1 MCKSQR
7 DIEVEQQRQW
17 RASKKERD
25 SIKRMHSAMNIQ
37 PPRSPIS
44 PSPPETVIPSVEER
58 MQGYAD
64 SGYFE
69 QYGHIFYPDVG
80 GSSYDPPPPPPDSY
94 GPGASSAAA
103 PFYAPPPPPLFGSS
117 SFGSA
122 SSSMMAPLHS
132 TQAAPHG
139 LSAGELAAARLSD
152 ALFAP
157 HFGMSSSIS
166 SFSNSSLDISLNSLE
181 ATTLPENAYLVSNL
195 WLDTHDWNRQSPS
208 GGNGSGGGK
217 SARNHLHTF

>member
-1 MCKSQR
+1 M
-7 DIEVEQQRQW
+7 
-17 RASKKERD
+17 
-25 SIKRMHSAMNIQ
+25 MHNAMNLQ

-44 PSPPETVIPSVEER
+44 PTPPEPVIPSVEER

-69 QYGHIFYPDVG
+69 QDGHIFYPDAG

-94 GPGASSAAA
+94 GPGASAAA
-103 PFYAPPPPPLFGSS
+103 TPFYAPPPPPLFGSS

-122 SSSMMAPLHS
+122 SSSMMAPLHD
-132 TQAAPHG
+132 TQDAPHG
-139 LSAGELAAARLSD
+139 LSAGELTVARLSD

-166 SFSNSSLDISLNSLE
+166 SLSNSSLDISLNSLE
-181 ATTLPENAYLVSNL
+181 TTALPENAYLVSNL

-208 GGNGSGGGK
+208 SGNGSGGG
-217 SARNHLHTF
+217 NG

>member
-1 MCKSQR
+1 
-7 DIEVEQQRQW
+7 
-17 RASKKERD
+17 
-25 SIKRMHSAMNIQ
+25 MNIQ

-94 GPGASSAAA
+94 GQEASSAAA
-103 PFYAPPPPPLFGSS
+103 PFYAPPPPPLFGRN

-122 SSSMMAPLHS
+122 SSSMMAPLHG
-132 TQAAPHG
+132 TQTATQG
-139 LSAGELAAARLSD
+139 LSAGELSAARLSD
-152 ALFAP
+152 
-157 HFGMSSSIS
+157 
-166 SFSNSSLDISLNSLE
+166 
-181 ATTLPENAYLVSNL
+181 L
-195 WLDTHDWNRQSPS
+195 WSTIWYV
-208 GGNGSGGGK
+208 
-217 SARNHLHTF
+217 

>member
-1 MCKSQR
+1 M
-7 DIEVEQQRQW
+7 
-17 RASKKERD
+17 
-25 SIKRMHSAMNIQ
+25 MHNAMNLQ

-44 PSPPETVIPSVEER
+44 PTPLEPVIPSVEER
-58 MQGYAD
+58 MQGYGD

-69 QYGHIFYPDVG
+69 QYGHIFYPDAG

-94 GPGASSAAA
+94 GQEASSAAA
-103 PFYAPPPPPLFGSS
+103 PFYAPPPPPLFNSS

-122 SSSMMAPLHS
+122 SSSMMAPLHG

-139 LSAGELAAARLSD
+139 LSAGELTAARLSD

-166 SFSNSSLDISLNSLE
+166 SLSNPSLDISPNSFE
-181 ATTLPENAYLVSNL
+181 TTTMPENAYLVSNL
-195 WLDTHDWNRQSPS
+195 WLDTHVWNGQSAS
-208 GGNGSGGGK
+208 GGNGSGGSHGQ
-217 SARNHLHTF
+217 